1 MSKSLKLISYK
12 MRILVF
18 LLFLMPLVK
27 VQAQPTGFRAPSYPL
42 ITHDPYFSIWLNDE
56 VPTRSDAMH
65 WTQKPMPVRSMVR
78 IDGKVYRLLGKSPAY
93 VAAATHSGTEITALK
108 TTFSFIQ
115 DGVELKMGFLS
126 PLLVG
131 DLDLV
136 SRPVTYVNWEVKPLD
151 GKKHTV
157 EIYFDISGNACINQ
171 KGQVVHWESKT
182 TGDLQFLKMGTK
194 EQPVLKTSG
203 DDVRIDWGY
212 LYLAATGSNSPKWFA
227 GRSETA
233 HDAFATGK
241 QFPVNPA
248 EDMEK
253 RPAEYNP
260 VLATAFGFEV
270 PATGSI
276 EKHLMVAYDDIFSV
290 EYFGQKLEGYWKKK
304 FSDIGQLLE
313 TAEKEYAGIKTRCNN
328 FDAELLKAA
337 NRVGGEKYA
346 AICILAHRQ
355 SMAAHKV
362 VKDVNGE
369 PLCFSKENFSN
380 GSMGTVDVFYPA
392 SPYFLYLN
400 PELMKAQTTPIFDYA
415 ESGRWPWPYAPHD
428 IGKYPLGN
436 GQTYGGGEL
445 TEDRQMPVEECGNML
460 ILAAAIAEVE
470 ENADYA
476 KKYWGTITKWAE
488 YLKEKGFDPDNQ
500 LCTDDFAGH
509 LAHNANLSVKA
520 IMGIASYA
528 RLAEMQGL
536 KEVATEYNKL
546 AAGMVKDWVKAAD
559 DGDYFRLAF
568 DKPGTWSQK
577 YNMVWDDILRF
588 NLFDEAIVN
597 KEVAHY
603 LKVQNRYGLPLDSR
617 ETYTK
622 LDWIL
627 WTASMAN
634 NKEAFNA
641 LTTPVYDFL
650 HKTPDRV
657 PMTDWY
663 WTKSGEMR
671 GFIARSVVGGVY
683 MELLKEK
690 LK

>member
-1 MSKSLKLISYK
+1 
-12 MRILVF
+12 MRIL
-18 LLFLMPLVK
+18 LFLFIAIPLLK
-27 VQAQPTGFRAPSYPL
+27 IQAQPADFRAPSYPL

-56 VPTRSDAMH
+56 VPTRTDATH

-93 VAAATHSGTEITALK
+93 VTAASHTDTEITALK
-108 TTFSFIQ
+108 TVFSFQQ

-126 PLLVG
+126 PLLVD

-136 SRPVTYVNWEVKPLD
+136 SRPVTYVNWEVKPFD

-203 DDVRIDWGY
+203 DDVRIDWGH

-233 HDAFATGK
+233 HDAFAIGK
-241 QFPVNPA
+241 QFPVNGA
-248 EDMEK
+248 DDMEK

-260 VLATAFGFEV
+260 VLATAFSFEV
-270 PATGSI
+270 SATGSI

-290 EYFGQKLEGYWKKK
+290 EYFGQRLEGYWKKK
-304 FSDIGQLLE
+304 FRDIRQLLD
-313 TAEKEYAGIKTRCNN
+313 TAEKEYPAIQLRCNA
-328 FDAELLKAA
+328 FDAELLRAA
-337 NRVGGEKYA
+337 TRVGGEKYA

-362 VKDVNGE
+362 VKDGNGE

-436 GQTYGGGEL
+436 GQKYGGGEL

-470 ENADYA
+470 GNADYA
-476 KKYWGTITKWAE
+476 KQYWGTITKWAE

-536 KEVATEYNKL
+536 KNEANEYNKL
-546 AAGMVKDWVKAAD
+546 AATMVNDWVKAAG

-568 DKPGTWSQK
+568 DKPGSWSQK
-577 YNMVWDDILRF
+577 YNMVWDDILGF
-588 NLFDEAIVN
+588 HLFDEAIEN
-597 KEVAHY
+597 KEIAHY
-603 LKVQNRYGLPLDSR
+603 LNVQNRYGLPLDSR

-634 NKEAFNA
+634 TNEEFRA
-641 LTTPVYDFL
+641 LTAPVYDFL
-650 HKTPDRV
+650 NETPDRV